1 MPHSTTSHQPAI
13 RAKSISKFYG
23 DRVALDNVD
32 LSLPARSII
41 GLVGPN
47 GAGKTTLLRLLLG
60 LTAATSGELSVLGL
74 NARDRTLQI
83 RAHAGYLMQ
92 KPSFDAWMS
101 VRSVIELSALLSNA
115 RLDQIDEVI
124 TLVGLEKQQQQSVK
138 SLSGGQLQR
147 LGLASAV
154 VHSPALLILDEPAA
168 SLDPK
173 GRHDILEL
181 ISTLKTA
188 GTTIIFSSHL
198 LHDVQRVSDH
208 IVVLNEGKVVK
219 SASAKS
225 LLRHQDLETIFLGA
239 TQS

>member
-1 MPHSTTSHQPAI
+1 MPRAATSHHPAI
-13 RAKSISKFYG
+13 RMKSVSKHYG
-23 DRVALDNVD
+23 DITALDAIN

-47 GAGKTTLLRLLLG
+47 GAGKSTLLRLLLG
-60 LTAATSGELSVLGL
+60 LTEATSGEISVLGL
-74 NARDRTLQI
+74 DARERTLQI
-83 RAHAGYLMQ
+83 RALAGYLMQ
-92 KPSFDAWMS
+92 KPSFDTWMS

-115 RLDQIDEVI
+115 KLSRVEEVI
-124 TLVGLEKQQQQSVK
+124 SIVGLEKQREQTVG

-154 VHSPALLILDEPAA
+154 VHAPALLILDEPAA

-181 ISTLKTA
+181 IRSLKTA

-239 TQS
+239 TTS